1 MLRVFSGGI
10 IWRTGGVYE
19 RVSSNKDNLI
29 GGCNTSITNFYNERR
44 DGNMLV
50 RFFAI
55 ADTKDYNCAITF
67 EALRDIFKGDPHDFL
82 GTFRT
87 NSEAIMR
94 VVDYKIK
101 NGFFEEGETIMIRK
115 KDFLT

>member
-1 MLRVFSGGI
+1 MSTV
-10 IWRTGGVYE
+10 
-19 RVSSNKDNLI
+19 
-29 GGCNTSITNFYNERR
+29 NFYNERR
-44 DGNMLV
+44 DGSTIV

-67 EALRDIFKGDPHDFL
+67 EALKGPLKGDPHDFL
-82 GTFRT
+82 GTFRA

-101 NGFFEEGETIMIRK
+101 NGFFEEGETIVIRK